1 MSYFITHK
9 PCPRCGSS
17 DAYAEYDDGHHWC
30 FSCRKWHP
38 PNIQSAA
45 QVENAL
51 FRQVKRR
58 KGELPQDLS
67 TEIPKEP
74 YSWLKSYS
82 LTTEEITN
90 NNIGWSQQ
98 EQMLVFPFLGE
109 DGDVLLWQGRYF
121 PARSPK
127 VYTSGYPDDCIL
139 LHNCVD
145 GIYPRRV
152 VVVEDSVSAI
162 KVARV
167 CDSSE
172 LLGSNISK
180 SKAVRLSRLY
190 EHLTIWL
197 DNDKITSMLKFVET
211 YGILFKTIDYVY
223 TELDPKQYNTEQIK
237 ELLKCPTNQS

>member
-30 FSCRKWHP
+30 FSCRKFSP
-38 PNIQSAA
+38 ATITSVRQL
-45 QVENAL
+45 ENVL
-51 FRQVKRR
+51 YEKQKLK

-67 TEIPKEP
+67 NEIPKEP
-74 YSWLKSYS
+74 YAWLKQYA
-82 LTTEEITN
+82 LTAEEITN

-98 EQMLVFPFLGE
+98 EQMLVFPYLGE
-109 DGDVLLWQGRYF
+109 GGDVLLWQGRYF

-139 LHNCVD
+139 LHHNSG

-162 KVARV
+162 KVGRV
-167 CDSSE
+167 VDASP
-172 LLGSNISK
+172 LLGSNISR

-197 DNDKITSMLKFVET
+197 DNDKIVSMLKFFET
-211 YGILFKTIDYVY
+211 YGVLFKTIDYVY
-223 TELDPKQYNTEQIK
+223 TELDPKEYNTEQIK
-237 ELLKCPTNQS
+237 EFLNVT

>member
-1 MSYFITHK
+1 MSSFLYHEGCDK
-9 PCPRCGSS
+9 CGSS
-17 DAYAEYDDGHHWC
+17 DAKGVFDDGHTYCW
-30 FSCRKWHP
+30 SCGKSTYPKLNSIR
-38 PNIQSAA
+38 
-45 QVENAL
+45 QVESAL
-51 FRQVKRR
+51 YEKQKLK
-58 KGELPQDLS
+58 KGELPQDL
-67 TEIPKEP
+67 TVDIPKEP

-82 LTTEEITN
+82 LTAEEITN

-98 EQMLVFPFLGE
+98 EQMLVFPYLGE
-109 DGDVLLWQGRYF
+109 DGNVLLWQGRYF

-139 LHNCVD
+139 LHHNTD

-162 KVARV
+162 KVARC
-167 CDSSE
+167 CDSTA

-180 SKAVRLSRLY
+180 SKAVRLARLY

-211 YGILFKTIDYVY
+211 YGILFKTIDYIY
-223 TELDPKQYNTEQIK
+223 TELDPKEYNTDQIM
-237 ELLKCPTNQS
+237 EYLNASN